1 MGPSDASSIAQ
12 AATRGIV
19 RRRSTRRLRDA
30 ARAALVAG
38 LLAGLAA
45 CSPPDDWREVH
56 APGGEYRVQLPAK
69 PAAMTR
75 QIHLQDQAV
84 AMTMQGARVGE
95 NAFTVAVAPLSAAM
109 SAERMLIAMREQMLR
124 NIGAPPATP
133 VVEVNVP
140 IVRTDGSNV
149 GSQPAQEIVA
159 QGTGQH
165 AAMRM
170 HGRFMRWRDEAL
182 QIVAIG
188 PDLDREQVEHF
199 LASLRLVA
207 Q

>member
-12 AATRGIV
+12 AAPRWIV
-19 RRRSTRRLRDA
+19 RRRSTRRLRGA
-30 ARAALVAG
+30 ARAALAAG

-45 CSPPDDWREVH
+45 CSPPYDWREVH

-95 NAFTVAVAPLSAAM
+95 NAFTVAVAPLPAAM
-109 SAERMLIAMREQMLR
+109 SAERMLTAMREQMLR
-124 NIGAPPATP
+124 NIGASPATP
-133 VVEVNVP
+133 VVEANVP
-140 IVRTDGSNV
+140 IVRIDGSSV
-149 GSQPAQEIVA
+149 GSQPAQEVVA
-159 QGTGQH
+159 QGSGQH

-182 QIVAIG
+182 QIIAIG